1 MKLLRSCVVR
11 RIETSGLI
19 FVTGLLLLVLFAV
32 VEGPWDSLADWHR
45 SSGQWPFWLGIARWV
60 SRWCDFWPG
69 GLLFCLTVGA
79 SGVVL
84 RQRSWQQAALVAIAA
99 ALLAGT
105 LTLILKGTLGRA
117 RPHVAVTLQI
127 DDGFHGP
134 HWVSEFASFPS
145 GHTTTAFAVAVALA
159 ILVPKVGK
167 PALLLAGVIGWSRTY
182 VGAHYLGDVVA
193 GMWIGSYVGWLLAMS
208 FRTWRLW
215 KEEFHDLS
223 LGTVLSLGK
232 TIR

>member
-19 FVTGLLLLVLFAV
+19 FVTGLLFFVMFAV
-32 VEGPWDSLADWHR
+32 VEGPWDSLADWHLLTDQ
-45 SSGQWPFWLGIARWV
+45 SPIPLEIARWV

-69 GLLFCLTVGA
+69 GLLFCLTLGAVGVGRRRPDWA
-79 SGVVL
+79 
-84 RQRSWQQAALVAIAA
+84 RAALVAIAA

-105 LTLILKGTLGRA
+105 VTMALKGILGRA
-117 RPHVAVTLQI
+117 RPHVAQTLQI

-134 HWVSEFASFPS
+134 RFTSGFASFPS
-145 GHTTTAFAVAVALA
+145 GHTTTAFAVAVTLA

-167 PALLLAGVIGWSRTY
+167 PAVVMAGIIGWSRAY
-182 VGAHYLGDVVA
+182 VGAHYLGDVVT

-208 FRTWRLW
+208 YRTWRLW
-215 KEEFHDLS
+215 KEESHDLRQVRTEETN
-223 LGTVLSLGK
+223 LV
-232 TIR
+232 